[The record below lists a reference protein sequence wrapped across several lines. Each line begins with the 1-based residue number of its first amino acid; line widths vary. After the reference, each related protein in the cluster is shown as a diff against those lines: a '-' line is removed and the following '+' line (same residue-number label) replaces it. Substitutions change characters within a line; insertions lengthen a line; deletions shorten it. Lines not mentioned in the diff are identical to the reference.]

1 MSFAK
6 NVDIYIIFYGLSAR
20 YNFYAK
26 ITYRLGN
33 VATLSKYA
41 KQNGQLMLKRT
52 DPQRFKSNK
61 KSTKISLFKSSVQVG
76 KCNYGV
82 GEGPEL
88 KFFRIF

>member
-6 NVDIYIIFYGLSAR
+6 NVDIYIIFYGFSAR
-20 YNFYAK
+20 NNFYAK
-26 ITYRLGN
+26 ITYRLGD

-82 GEGPEL
+82 SEGPQL